1 MGAFGPRELTWVS
14 IQTPGDVEASI
25 TTLELGHGLLADDLA
40 ALSDDALARPVFT
53 NWREAWPAW
62 RIFTTMID
70 HDRHHGA
77 EIGVLRDLYRIA
89 GAFRV

>member
-1 MGAFGPRELTWVS
+1 MNLIE
-14 IQTPGDVEASI
+14 TPGDVEASI
-25 TTLELGHGLLADDLA
+25 ATLERGHGLPGRRSRSAERRTPQG
-40 ALSDDALARPVFT
+40 DAFSPTGA
-53 NWREAWPAW
+53 EEWPAW
-62 RIFTTMID
+62 RIFTAMIA